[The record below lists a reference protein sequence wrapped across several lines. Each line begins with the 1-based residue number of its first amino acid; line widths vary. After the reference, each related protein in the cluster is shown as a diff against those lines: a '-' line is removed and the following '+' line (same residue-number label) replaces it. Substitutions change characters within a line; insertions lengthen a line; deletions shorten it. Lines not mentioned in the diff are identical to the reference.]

1 MKQSQLKMILAA
13 MIVVLIATMT
23 VAAPAETPYTASIAK
38 QHSTTKPHH
47 HITSTRHTTT
57 TPHHVKPKKTTTKAH
72 KSITKAYKPKKTTTK
87 THKSTSKA
95 HKPKATTKAHKST
108 TATAATTTMPPTTS
122 VTSKPTTSP
131 KPRPGKYGQTGTIVD
146 QNDFCIFLPPTVGG
160 DIAAN
165 EDRAVAFC
173 TKANM
178 PGAPGAKI
186 LPKGFIK
193 SAHFTRNTAAG
204 WVQITGRINRS
215 KYNLSPKDGGGQY
228 DMRAPVGASFTGY
241 NAFVQLTEPDSE
253 IYCIRACMTKADCPV
268 NKSTHG
274 CVRVL
279 GGDYS

>member
-1 MKQSQLKMILAA
+1 MKQSQLKMVLAA
-13 MIVVLIATMT
+13 MIVALIATMA
-23 VAAPAETPYTASIAK
+23 VAAPAENPHTTSVTK
-38 QHSTTKPHH
+38 HHTTTKHH
-47 HITSTRHTTT
+47 YHHTTSAHHTTT
-57 TPHHVKPKKTTTKAH
+57 TPHHAKAKKTTNVHKPKKTTTKAH
-72 KSITKAYKPKKTTTK
+72 KHKTTTK
-87 THKSTSKA
+87 VHKSA
-95 HKPKATTKAHKST
+95 ATTVTPAT
-108 TATAATTTMPPTTS
+108 TATPT
-122 VTSKPTTSP
+122 PTTSP
-131 KPRPGKYGQTGTIVD
+131 KPKPGKYGQTGTIVD

-178 PGAPGAKI
+178 PGAPGAKV

-215 KYNLSPKDGGGQY
+215 KYSLSPKDGGGQY

-241 NAFVQLTEPDSE
+241 NAFVQLTEPDAE
-253 IYCIRACMTKADCPV
+253 IYCIRACTTKADCPV

-274 CVRVL
+274 CERVL